1 MENNKNKQLYNLEN
15 LGYDSFFEKYKIEQ
29 NLNSFKVG
37 RVSSEHK
44 ERYTVKTIEGDYDAE
59 IIGNLR
65 YSSSSR
71 EEFPAVGDWV
81 AVSEYDDGKLL
92 IHKVYS
98 RKTILERSAVGK
110 LGERQI
116 IATNIDF
123 AFIVLSIDRDF
134 SVNRIERYLTI
145 CYNSN
150 VEPIIVISKIDLID
164 KTELT
169 QIVESIE
176 KRIHKA
182 PIVKISNETQYG
194 IDTLKG
200 LVDKGKTYCLLG
212 SSGVG
217 KSTLINSIVG
227 DSYMETGEIG
237 SATNRGKHVTSHREL
252 ILLEKGGILIDNPGM
267 REVGITDMTEGLKMS
282 FEEINKLSKNCKFTD
297 CTHIH
302 EKDCAVLSAVD
313 SGDIDSESYENFL
326 KMMREK
332 DHFEAT
338 EVEKRRKGKDFAK
351 MVKEVKKLKKK

>member
-1 MENNKNKQLYNLEN
+1 MENNKNKQLYSLED
-15 LGYDSFFEKYKIEQ
+15 LGYDSFFEKYKTEQ
-29 NLNSFKVG
+29 NLGSFNIG
-37 RVSSEHK
+37 RITSEHK

-92 IHKVYS
+92 IHKVYK

-134 SVNRIERYLTI
+134 SINRIERYLTI

-150 VEPIIVISKIDLID
+150 VEPIIVITKIDLID

-169 QIVESIE
+169 QIIESVE
-176 KRIHKA
+176 KRIHKV
-182 PIVKISNETQYG
+182 PIITISNETQSG
-194 IDTLKG
+194 IDTLKE
-200 LVDKGKTYCLLG
+200 LVVKGKTYCLLG

-227 DSYMETGEIG
+227 DSHMKTGEIG
-237 SATNRGKHVTSHREL
+237 NATNRGKHITSHREL
-252 ILLEKGGILIDNPGM
+252 ILIEQGGILIDNPGM
-267 REVGITDMTEGLKMS
+267 REVGLTDMSDGLRMS
-282 FEEINKLSKNCKFTD
+282 FEDIFELSKSCKFSD
-297 CTHIH
+297 CTHVH
-302 EKDCAVLSAVD
+302 EKGCAVLNAVNN
-313 SGDIDSESYENFL
+313 GEIDGESYENFL

-332 DHFEAT
+332 DHFEST

-351 MVKEVKKLKKK
+351 MLKEVKKLKKK

>member
-1 MENNKNKQLYNLEN
+1 MENNRNKQLYSLED
-15 LGYDSFFEKYKIEQ
+15 LGYDSFFEKHKIDQ
-29 NLNSFKVG
+29 NLSSFKVG

-59 IIGNLR
+59 IIGNLG
-65 YSSSSR
+65 YSSNSR

-116 IATNIDF
+116 IASNIDF

-164 KTELT
+164 KIELS
-169 QIVESIE
+169 QIIELIE
-176 KRIHKA
+176 KRIHKV
-182 PIVKISNETQYG
+182 PIITISNETQSG
-194 IDTLKG
+194 IDILEKIIE
-200 LVDKGKTYCLLG
+200 KGKTYCLLG

-217 KSTLINSIVG
+217 KSTLINSILG
-227 DSYMETGEIG
+227 KSYMKTGEIG
-237 SATNRGKHVTSHREL
+237 NATNRGKHVTSYREL
-252 ILLEKGGILIDNPGM
+252 ILLESGGILIDNPGM
-267 REVGITDMTEGLKMS
+267 REVGLTDMTEGLRMS
-282 FEEINKLSKNCKFTD
+282 FEDINELSKKCRFAD

-302 EKDCAVLSAVD
+302 EKDCAVLCAVN
-313 SGDIDSESYENFL
+313 SGKIDSDSYENFL
-326 KMMREK
+326 KMIREK
-332 DHFEAT
+332 NHFEST
-338 EVEKRRKGKDFAK
+338 EIEKRRKGKDFAK
-351 MVKEVKKLKKK
+351 MVKEVKKLKRK